1 MPILLAEVSNFP
13 LFNALNPDTCQA
25 LAGRLYQKDYRKGQT
40 LLVEGVRAEF
50 CFFLSSGALRVLRMN
65 REGRVQVLAR
75 LSPGSPVNILSLLT
89 PEKVNRATV
98 EAISDCQV
106 LILSEADLNELFS
119 HYPDFTE
126 MLLRTFAARMALM
139 TDLAAGLSLHTV
151 RARLA
156 QFLMALADDPTLAG
170 GWTQD
175 EIAAHIGTVR
185 DVVGRLL
192 REFESQGLI
201 RREGQHIAL
210 LSREGM
216 ANIAEDVG

>member
-1 MPILLAEVSNFP
+1 MPIQLTEVRKIPALNS
-13 LFNALNPDTCQA
+13 LNPDTCQA
-25 LAGRLYQKDYRKGQT
+25 LSQRLYQKAYREGQT
-40 LLVEGVRAEF
+40 LLVEGMRAEH
-50 CFFLSSGALRVLRMN
+50 CFFLFSGALRVLRMN

-75 LSPGSPVNILSLLT
+75 LSPGAPVNILSLLT
-89 PEKVNRATV
+89 SEKVNRASV
-98 EAISDCQV
+98 EAISDCV
-106 LILSEADLNELFS
+106 VFILNEADLDEILS

-126 MLLRTFAARMALM
+126 MLLRTFAERMALM

-151 RARLA
+151 RARLVK
-156 QFLMALADDPTLAG
+156 FLITLADDPNLTG

-201 RREGQHIAL
+201 RREGQQIIL
-210 LSREGM
+210 LNRDGLSGFTE
-216 ANIAEDVG
+216 